1 MSGTITP
8 TSLKS
13 LLSQIEPARANAT
26 AQAAQPAPAQA
37 ERVAPQ
43 RAAATDPRVNVPKDA
58 VQLNPNA
65 PRGTYVNLT
74 V

>member
-1 MSGTITP
+1 MSGPITP

-13 LLSQIEPARANAT
+13 LLSQIEPARANT
-26 AQAAQPAPAQA
+26 AARAAQPAPAQA
-37 ERVAPQ
+37 ERAGPQ
-43 RAAATDPRVNVPKDA
+43 RTAATDPRVNVPKDA

-74 V
+74 A

>member
-13 LLSQIEPARANAT
+13 LLSQIEPARANAP
-26 AQAAQPAPAQA
+26 ARAAQPAQA

-43 RAAATDPRVNVPKDA
+43 QRTAAADPRVNVPKDA
-58 VQLNPNA
+58 VQFNPNA

>member
-13 LLSQIEPARANAT
+13 LLSQIDPAKAAPPSRAS
-26 AQAAQPAPAQA
+26 QPAEAA
-37 ERVAPQ
+37 RGDTARVAK
-43 RAAATDPRVNVPKDA
+43 AEERVNVPKDA
-58 VQLNPNA
+58 VKLDPNA
-65 PRGTYVNLT
+65 PRGTYLNLT

>member
-13 LLSQIEPARANAT
+13 LLSQIEPARANT
-26 AQAAQPAPAQA
+26 AARAAQPAPAQA
-37 ERVAPQ
+37 ERAAPQ
-43 RAAATDPRVNVPKDA
+43 RTAAADPRVTVPKDA